1 MRPILFLL
9 SFIPLFS
16 SAQKIALIDRNF
28 YEPITMVDTIT
39 GAAAI
44 EGGLAVYQKDMSM
57 VIKALEQLAR
67 DLGSN
72 RLVPQTHNIRL
83 GNSSCVVVTEKKGNQ
98 YSHHIMFNTTSE
110 NIKTSILLV
119 DREANKRTLQRL
131 TIFIDYLKNNTSA
144 LRNNL

>member
-1 MRPILFLL
+1 MRPVLFLL

-16 SAQKIALIDRNF
+16 SAQKLALIDRNF
-28 YEPITMVDTIT
+28 YEPITMVDTMT
-39 GAAAI
+39 SAAAT
-44 EGGLAVYQKDMSM
+44 EGGLAVYQKDIPM
-57 VIKALEQLAR
+57 VIERLEQLTK

-72 RLVPQTHNIRL
+72 RLAPQTHNITL
-83 GNSSCVVVTEKKGNQ
+83 GNSSCIVITEKKGNQ
-98 YSHHIMFNTTSE
+98 YIHHIMFNTTSE

-131 TIFIDYLKNNTSA
+131 TIFIDYLKNNISA